1 MHNYSIKGS
10 KNWKGVIKGLL
21 AMPQTVS
28 VFKKIV
34 KLNLRSFLRK
44 EQTNKARKIECTVKI
59 INMYRIHVDAE
70 QILGPISFYE
80 QCAQEL
86 ASEYQVGQ
94 QSQTSLNELAQN
106 G

>member
-10 KNWKGVIKGLL
+10 KFYRSAIKELL

-44 EQTNKARKIECTVKI
+44 EQTNKGMKIECTVKI

-70 QILGPISFYE
+70 QILGPVSFYE
-80 QCAQEL
+80 ICA
-86 ASEYQVGQ
+86 
-94 QSQTSLNELAQN
+94 
-106 G
+106 

>member
-10 KNWKGVIKGLL
+10 KFYRAAIKELL

-44 EQTNKARKIECTVKI
+44 EQTNKQRKIECTVKI
-59 INMYRIHVDAE
+59 INMYRIHVDEE
-70 QILGPISFYE
+70 QILGQISFYE
-80 QCAQEL
+80 MCA
-86 ASEYQVGQ
+86 
-94 QSQTSLNELAQN
+94 
-106 G
+106 

>member
-10 KNWKGVIKGLL
+10 KYYRQAIKELL
-21 AMPQTVS
+21 ALPQTVS

-44 EQTNKARKIECTVKI
+44 EQTNKLRKIECTVKI
-59 INMYRIHVDAE
+59 INMYRIHVDSE

-80 QCAQEL
+80 NCA
-86 ASEYQVGQ
+86 
-94 QSQTSLNELAQN
+94 
-106 G
+106 